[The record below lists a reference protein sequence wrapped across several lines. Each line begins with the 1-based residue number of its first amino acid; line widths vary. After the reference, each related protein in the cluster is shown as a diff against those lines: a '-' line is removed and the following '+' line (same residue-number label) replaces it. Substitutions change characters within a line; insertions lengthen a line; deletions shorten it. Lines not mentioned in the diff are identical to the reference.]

1 MSRGDWFYDDVK
13 FVYNQNLMV
22 GVSETRFAPNATAN
36 RAMIATVLYRLAGTP
51 RIPQKT
57 LHGSEAGLLL
67 LRRRAVV
74 HRNGIFEGYG
84 NGKIWSHGRRNPGK
98 QLAAGCT
105 GTEKYLDMDASSPR
119 GFEGCLPGL

>member
-51 RIPQKT
+51 VYHRKPYTDLKQ
-57 LHGSEAGLLL
+57 GSYYYDACCGATETAFLKATATEKFGPMD
-67 LRRRAVV
+67 AVT
-74 HRNGIFEGYG
+74 RESS
-84 NGKIWSHGRRNPGK
+84 W
-98 QLAAGCT
+98 QLCCT
-105 GTEKYLDMDASSPR
+105 GTEKYWIWMLQAAW
-119 GFEGCLPGL
+119 F